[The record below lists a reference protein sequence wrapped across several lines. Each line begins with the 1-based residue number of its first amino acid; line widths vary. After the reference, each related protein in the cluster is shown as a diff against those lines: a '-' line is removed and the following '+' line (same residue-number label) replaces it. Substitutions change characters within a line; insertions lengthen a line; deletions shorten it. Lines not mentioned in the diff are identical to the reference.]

1 MTVPTPPGSA
11 RATPGVRRQPDRTR
25 PSGLP
30 HPARRC
36 RSLACR
42 TVSLGVL
49 AASLLAL
56 AGCGANMRAAIVTAH
71 QAMGG
76 GTAEGSDPARL
87 DPRFDY
93 LRVHVGRQSG
103 WMVRADDGSPSPGA
117 PTRWYSADGALL
129 RLLDGRLAGMTDG
142 SRSWRAAGLPTVVD
156 WGALARGGALDYR
169 RTLDLQPGYRLG
181 IVQQRRLQAAPGP
194 APGHRLST
202 PPQVVV
208 QWFVEKDA
216 GGADNGAMWYA
227 IDMAAQPPRV
237 LYGQACLEP
246 DWCLSWQTWRAGE
259 SGR

>member
-1 MTVPTPPGSA
+1 MTVPTPSGSA
-11 RATPGVRRQPDRTR
+11 RAASRVRR
-25 PSGLP
+25 
-30 HPARRC
+30 PAGRGPAAGPTLLSSPT
-36 RSLACR
+36 RSLAW
-42 TVSLGVL
+42 SVL
-49 AASLLAL
+49 AAALLLL
-56 AGCGANMRAAIVTAH
+56 AGCGANMRAAIVTAR
-71 QAMGG
+71 QAMDGG
-76 GTAEGSDPARL
+76 ATQAGSPAGL

-93 LRVHVGRQSG
+93 LRVHVGRQAG
-103 WMVRADDGSPSPGA
+103 WMVRADDGPSPRG
-117 PTRWYSADGALL
+117 PLTHWYSADGALL

-142 SRSWRAAGLPTVVD
+142 SRSWRATGLPVAVD
-156 WGALARGGALDYR
+156 WTALSRGGALEYR
-169 RTLDLQPGYRLG
+169 QTVDLQPGYRLG
-181 IVQQRRLQAAPGP
+181 LVRQRRLQASAEA
-194 APGHRLST
+194 APGHRLQA

>member
-1 MTVPTPPGSA
+1 MTVPTPLGSA
-11 RATPGVRRQPDRTR
+11 RAVSCVRRQPYR
-25 PSGLP
+25 PGPPGWAAVAL
-30 HPARRC
+30 C
-36 RSLACR
+36 TRSLA
-42 TVSLGVL
+42 GAVL
-49 AASLLAL
+49 AAALAAS
-56 AGCGANMRAAIVTAH
+56 AGCGANMQAAIVTAR
-71 QAMGG
+71 QAMDGG
-76 GTAEGSDPARL
+76 AAVADNPASL

-93 LRVHVGRQSG
+93 LRVHVGRQAG
-103 WMVRADDGSPSPGA
+103 WMVRADDGPPPRG
-117 PTRWYSADGALL
+117 PLTHWYSADGALL

-142 SRSWRAAGLPTVVD
+142 NRSWRVAGLPPAID
-156 WGALARGGALDYR
+156 WAALARGGALAYR
-169 RTLDLQPGYRLG
+169 RTVDLQPGYRLG
-181 IVQQRRLQAAPGP
+181 IVQPRRLQAAPGP
-194 APGHRLST
+194 APGHRLQA